1 MSTPVNPKPFD
12 PATYGPW
19 ALVVG
24 GSEGVGAEIAFR
36 LADQGV
42 STVLVARKTGP
53 LEETAEAVRAKG
65 VECRTLS
72 VDLTEPGAT
81 EGIAAACEGLDLGLI
96 VLNAGANTYGS
107 EFVESDMAQVQKVID
122 LNITSP
128 MQIIRQFGPV
138 PQGPRPRRDRRD
150 GLDGRL
156 PRPRRHERL
165 LRGEGVQPCL
175 RRGPVAGDARVRRR
189 RRRGHPRRR
198 PHPRDGARR
207 PGHGPARLHRQR
219 ARGGRR
225 GGPGVHRQ
233 RADPR
238 LWRREQPQGRR
249 VLVRRRP
256 WPDRGRLPQADEGP
270 PRELTTGS
278 RARSGVTGAGTS
290 RTGGP
295 RGALLCREGRAGRG
309 LGCSYGCQAALARS
323 AVVGALVAGS
333 RACRSLIRAW

>member
-42 STVLVARKTGP
+42 SSVLVARKTGP

-107 EFVESDMAQVQKVID
+107 EFVESDMDKVQKVID

-128 MQIIRQFGPV
+128 MQIIRRFGPGLKARGRGGIV
-138 PQGPRPRRDRRD
+138 VMGSMAGYLGHADMSVYSAAKAFSRVFVEGLWLEMREYGVDVVEVILGVVRTPAMVRA
-150 GLDGRL
+150 GLDMDL
-156 PRPRRHERL
+156 PGFTVSEPEEVAEEVMASIGNGPIHVCG
-165 LRGEGVQPCL
+165 GENNRKGVEFSS
-175 RRGPVAGDARVRRR
+175 
-189 RRRGHPRRR
+189 
-198 PHPRDGARR
+198 
-207 PGHGPARLHRQR
+207 
-219 ARGGRR
+219 
-225 GGPGVHRQ
+225 GV
-233 RADPR
+233 
-238 LWRREQPQGRR
+238 
-249 VLVRRRP
+249 
-256 WPDRGRLPQADEGP
+256 DRGRI
-270 PRELTTGS
+270 
-278 RARSGVTGAGTS
+278 
-290 RTGGP
+290 
-295 RGALLCREGRAGRG
+295 
-309 LGCSYGCQAALARS
+309 
-323 AVVGALVAGS
+323 VAGS
-333 RACRSLIRAW
+333 HKRMKALRGN